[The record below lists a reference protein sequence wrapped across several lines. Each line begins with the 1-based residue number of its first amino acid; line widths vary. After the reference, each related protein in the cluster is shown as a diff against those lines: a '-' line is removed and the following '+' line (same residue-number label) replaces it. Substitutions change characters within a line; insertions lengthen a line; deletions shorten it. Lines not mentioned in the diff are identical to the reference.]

1 MLDARMANTPQLEG
15 LSDSPS
21 ADGSLPA
28 IVVRAQE
35 DARCRLALARLGYA
49 RVRSVYVRHRRDR
62 RETFASLG
70 QESRWPSTDFVRDWL
85 KEERRRIVMRAK
97 WPFLM
102 AMLVTIVAGLTFAA
116 VAAMLS

>member
-1 MLDARMANTPQLEG
+1 MLDARIANTQQLDE
-15 LSDSPS
+15 LSGEPS
-21 ADGSLPA
+21 ADGPLPA

-49 RVRSVYVRHRRDR
+49 RVRSEYVRHRRER
-62 RETFASLG
+62 LETFATLG
-70 QESRWPSTDFVRDWL
+70 QESLWPSTDFVRDWL
-85 KEERRRIVMRAK
+85 KEERRRIFLRAR

-102 AMLVTIVAGLTFAA
+102 AMLVTIVAGLAFVA

>member
-1 MLDARMANTPQLEG
+1 MLDTRIAHTQQLEG
-15 LSDSPS
+15 LSGPPS

-49 RVRSVYVRHRRDR
+49 RVRSEYARHRRDR
-62 RETFASLG
+62 KETFASLG
-70 QESRWPSTDFVRDWL
+70 PESLWPSTDFVRDWL
-85 KEERRRIVMRAK
+85 KEERRRIVLRAR

-102 AMLVTIVAGLTFAA
+102 AMLVTIVAGLAFVA

>member
-1 MLDARMANTPQLEG
+1 MLDTRIAHTQQLEG
-15 LSDSPS
+15 LSDPPS

-49 RVRSVYVRHRRDR
+49 RVRSEYVRHRRDR
-62 RETFASLG
+62 KETFASLG
-70 QESRWPSTDFVRDWL
+70 SESLWPSTDFVRDWL
-85 KEERRRIVMRAK
+85 KDERRRIVLRAR

-102 AMLVTIVAGLTFAA
+102 AMLVTIVAGLAFAA

>member
-49 RVRSVYVRHRRDR
+49 RVRSEYVRHRRDR
-62 RETFASLG
+62 KETFASLG
-70 QESRWPSTDFVRDWL
+70 QESLWPSTDFVRDWL